1 MKLSVLSLCTA
12 IVLSSTAT
20 QAASTIVNMT
30 FDSGATNIN
39 ELTGWNG
46 TTAPGGFLAS
56 GLSVV
61 SGMQILGTGYSNG
74 SIGDM
79 FHVDGW
85 NTTTSTTGYVG
96 FTIGNGGN
104 PLVNF
109 SLSGETFSTRMHY
122 HYLNPAN
129 QDKIFNAVELLV
141 NGNSAGS
148 QAFNYL
154 LGPQTLNWTMPS
166 GLDALTSAS
175 FELRFTGGTSP
186 NNGGSGPEWSLVD
199 NAFVSFNGTV
209 VPEPS
214 RALLCLAGFMC
225 LALRRRR

>member
-20 QAASTIVNMT
+20 QAASTVMNMT
-30 FDSGATNIN
+30 FAAGGANIN
-39 ELTGWNG
+39 ETTGWNG

-186 NNGGSGPEWSLVD
+186 SNGSSGPEWSLLD

-225 LALRRRR
+225 LALRRRK

>member
-20 QAASTIVNMT
+20 QAASTIMNMT
-30 FDSGATNIN
+30 FDSGATNID
-39 ELTGWNG
+39 ELAGWNG

-61 SGMQILGTGYSNG
+61 TGMQVLGTGYGNG
-74 SIGDM
+74 GGASV

-85 NTTTSTTGYVG
+85 NTTTGTTGYVG
-96 FTIGNGGN
+96 FTIGNGGD

-122 HYLNPAN
+122 HYNAGNVAN
-129 QDKIFNAVELLV
+129 IFNAVELLV

-148 QAFNYL
+148 QTFNYL
-154 LGPQTLNWTMPS
+154 LGAQTLNWTMPS

-186 NNGGSGPEWSLVD
+186 SNGNSGPEWSLID

-225 LALRRRR
+225 LALRRRK